1 MMALLAISEGSMT
14 SLDFASDS
22 PTTRLRCSSNALR
35 WHWDDMLWKILNIGG
50 WVTRRP
56 ARAWSG
62 PNVQRMMSGMMEAAT
77 VITPTKP
84 THASSPSPSC
94 WAPSMPAITVCI
106 CLHSSVP
113 TASVC
118 VGNCVYC
125 KPHPSQLR
133 PLSTVSIQ
141 PSGHELS
148 VGGFCWSNNDAIVLS
163 VFYCDTT
170 CYVTYSS
177 FNGECDMHDNA
188 GIYKCHCCIVHTWAI
203 LILN

>member
-14 SLDFASDS
+14 SLDFASDA

-35 WHWDDMLWKILNIGG
+35 WHWDNIPWKILNIGS
-50 WVTRRP
+50 WVTRRR

-118 VGNCVYC
+118 VGNCVWAASIPTPSTLYC
-125 KPHPSQLR
+125 VNPTIWAW
-133 PLSTVSIQ
+133 TVCGWVLLVQQRCNS
-141 PSGHELS
+141 S
-148 VGGFCWSNNDAIVLS
+148 VCVLLWHNIL
-163 VFYCDTT
+163 CDTQ
-170 CYVTYSS
+170 
-177 FNGECDMHDNA
+177 
-188 GIYKCHCCIVHTWAI
+188 
-203 LILN
+203 

>member
-14 SLDFASDS
+14 SLDFASDAQ
-22 PTTRLRCSSNALR
+22 TTMLRCSSNALR
-35 WHWDDMLWKILNIGG
+35 WHWDDIPWKILNIGT
-50 WVTRRP
+50 WVTRRL

-106 CLHSSVP
+106 CLHSCVCPPHLSVWA
-113 TASVC
+113 TV
-118 VGNCVYC
+118 C

-148 VGGFCWSNNDAIVLS
+148 VGGFWWSTNNAVLLS
-163 VFYCDTT
+163 VYVYYCN
-170 CYVTYSS
+170 SS
-177 FNGECDMHDNA
+177 VCVLLWHNMLC
-188 GIYKCHCCIVHTWAI
+188 AI
-203 LILN
+203 L